1 MEELQKELA
10 DVKEK
15 LAAAEKK
22 EITLQDAMKVIKDR
36 EGVVFL
42 SQSAYKDA
50 VSKEKEKIV
59 DALQKERRLIT
70 EMFASLGVEIP
81 KEVPTDNEDGKSTI
95 KDVLNFGKSKLE
107 AKLATTKNT
116 DSTKEEQNEKLLET
130 EKALQTLKGEL
141 HEVKANAAKL
151 AKDLQ
156 TKDEYSANL
165 KKAMHEAKSSEIF
178 NAAVSKELEKYTF
191 TSESIKSLI
200 KKEIEAELRK
210 EFETE
215 IDESGKLRVF
225 EKYEYE
231 GVKERVPSKDPS
243 QSITTYMKGLEILK
257 ELTPK
262 EKEKQEVVKATQKKV
277 LSSNDK
283 DFNPLLDGTETAQ
296 DQWLKDVR
304 ANRYAIN
311 SDEAVALKEKYGII
325 TDAEKQHLKPKE

>member
-22 EITLQDAMKVIKDR
+22 EFTLQDAMKVIKDR

-59 DALQKERRLIT
+59 DALQKERRLVT

-141 HEVKANAAKL
+141 QEVKADAAKL
-151 AKDLQ
+151 SKELQ
-156 TKDEYSANL
+156 TKEERTATL
-165 KKAMHEAKSSEIF
+165 QKAMHEAKVTDLVKLATE
-178 NAAVSKELEKYTF
+178 KELEKYSF
-191 TSESIKSLI
+191 PNDVYKNLF
-200 KKEIEAELRK
+200 KKEIEAKIRA

-215 IDESGKLRVF
+215 IDESGELRVLEKF
-225 EKYEYE
+225 EYNGKQEKTLTKNPLE
-231 GVKERVPSKDPS
+231 
-243 QSITTYMKGLEILK
+243 SIAVFVQKLDILK
-257 ELTPK
+257 DLTPK
-262 EKEKQEVVKATQKKV
+262 GKDEKAAAKATQKPV
-277 LSSNDK
+277 LGSNDK
-283 DFNPLLDGTETAQ
+283 AFNPLTDGGETPQ
-296 DQWLKDVR
+296 DSWLKEV
-304 ANRYAIN
+304 NRLGYN
-311 SDEAVALKEKYGII
+311 KTTFEAVALKPKFGIELTSYEK
-325 TDAEKQHLKPKE
+325 DLLPK